1 LKLEI
6 GNINV
11 ATTDNAQRFAGVRLL
26 IFDLDGTL
34 VDSCEDLAISV
45 NAARVGMGMQPLP
58 HEQIRGYVGHGAPM
72 LVRRSLGPE
81 ASDADVER
89 ALGFFREHYRG
100 HLLDNTETYPGVRE
114 ALEAL
119 AGRGFVGDA
128 RRAMA
133 VLTNKPTDFS
143 EEILKGLGLRHYFGS
158 VYGGESF
165 ERKKPDP
172 IGVETL
178 LRELHVAPR
187 EAMMIGDAEIDVQ
200 TARNAGVWACGVTYG
215 LGSQGLAAHPPDLLL
230 DSLTDLPRH
239 LSPH

>member
-1 LKLEI
+1 M
-6 GNINV
+6 
-11 ATTDNAQRFAGVRLL
+11 ATTNSASKFTGVRLL

-34 VDSCEDLAISV
+34 VDSCEDLAIAV
-45 NAARVGMGMQPLP
+45 NAARGRMGLPPLP
-58 HEQIRGYVGHGAPM
+58 HQEIRGYVGHGAPM
-72 LVRRSLGPE
+72 LVRRSLRRE

-89 ALGFFREHYRG
+89 ALGFFREHYRD
-100 HLLDNTETYPGVRE
+100 HLLDNTVTYPGVQE

-119 AGRGFVGDA
+119 AGCGFIGHP
-128 RRAMA
+128 RRAMT

-143 EEILKGLGLRHYFGS
+143 EAILKGLGLRHYFGS

-178 LRELHVAPR
+178 LRELRATPR
-187 EAMMIGDAEIDVQ
+187 EAMMIGDSEIDVQ

-215 LGSQGLAAHPPDLLL
+215 LGSAGLAANPPDLML
-230 DSLTDLPRH
+230 DSLAGLPRH
-239 LSPH
+239 LAPR

>member
-1 LKLEI
+1 
-6 GNINV
+6 V
-11 ATTDNAQRFAGVRLL
+11 ATTDSANRFAGVRLL

-34 VDSCEDLAISV
+34 VDSCEDLAIAV
-45 NAARVGMGMQPLP
+45 NAARGRMGLPPLP
-58 HEQIRGYVGHGAPM
+58 YEQIRGYVGHGAPM

-81 ASDADVER
+81 ASGADVER
-89 ALGFFREHYRG
+89 ALGFFRGHYRG
-100 HLLDNTETYPGVRE
+100 HLLDNTVPYPGVRE
-114 ALEAL
+114 ALEAF
-119 AGRGFVGDA
+119 AGCGFVGDP

-143 EEILKGLGLRHYFGS
+143 EAILKGLGLRHYFGF

-178 LRELHVAPR
+178 LRELGAEPR
-187 EAMMIGDAEIDVQ
+187 EAMMIGDSEIDVQ

-215 LGSQGLAAHPPDLLL
+215 LGSAGLAANPPDLLL
-230 DSLTDLPRH
+230 DTLTDLPH
-239 LSPH
+239 YLTGF

>member
-1 LKLEI
+1 
-6 GNINV
+6 V
-11 ATTDNAQRFAGVRLL
+11 TTTRGTERFAGVRLL
-26 IFDLDGTL
+26 VFDLDGTL
-34 VDSCEDLAISV
+34 VDSSEDLASSV
-45 NAARVGMGMQPLP
+45 NAARERMGLPPLP
-58 HEQIRGYVGHGAPM
+58 HEQIRGNVGHGAPM
-72 LVRRSLGPE
+72 LVRRSLGPQ

-100 HLLDNTETYPGVRE
+100 HLLDNTVAYPGVQE
-114 ALEAL
+114 ALETL
-119 AGRGFVGDA
+119 AARGFVGNA

-143 EEILKGLGLRHYFGS
+143 EEILEGLGLRHYFDS

-165 ERKKPDP
+165 ARKKPDP

-178 LRELHVAPR
+178 LRELHAAPR
-187 EAMMIGDAEIDVQ
+187 EAMMVGDSEIDVE

-230 DSLTDLPRH
+230 DSLAELPRH
-239 LSPH
+239 LTGS